1 MSNLIIGKN
10 NQDELVSL
18 ELPSLTV
25 VTGDKLSGKTFF
37 IRTASGRITDG
48 KVLLLTNKPD
58 SYHGLGETFIH
69 VDKENT
75 IIDVQEKLTIIDLL
89 SLYEDDPEHLL
100 AKVMGSVVEFVQEG
114 DLVVVDEI
122 YPYLR
127 DDRNKYSLLKMV
139 EDVLAIGVSV
149 IVTTNQN
156 QLFIDEGSV
165 ILEDCDNCLILLQSK
180 ETALALAE
188 KYGEERGKYE
198 LERYYDTFEFGKGL
212 LIKKDGEINFIEIGA
227 AL

>member
-1 MSNLIIGKN
+1 MNNLIIGKN
-10 NQDELVSL
+10 NQDELISL
-18 ELPSLTV
+18 ELPSVTV

-37 IRTASGRITDG
+37 IRTAAGRIVDG

-75 IIDVQEKLTIIDLL
+75 AIDVQEKLTIIDLL
-89 SLYEDDPEHLL
+89 ALYEDDPEHIL
-100 AKVMGSVVEFVQEG
+100 AKVMSSVIEFVHEG

-139 EDVLAIGVSV
+139 EDVRGAGVSV
-149 IVTTNQN
+149 VVTTNQN

-180 ETALALAE
+180 ETAVTLAE
-188 KYGEERGKYE
+188 NYGAERGKYE

-212 LIKKDGEINFIEIGA
+212 LLKKDGEINFIEIGA